1 MRPNCRHAL
10 LAFCLLLLAS
20 AVGAFA
26 QTTQPEPAATP
37 PPADDGEVIK
47 VESRLIVIPAAVTDA
62 AGEPVKGLDK
72 TSFRVLEDGKLQ
84 TVEAVSSADQV
95 PLEIALLFDVSATT
109 SPMYKFQQETAAK
122 FLEQVMR
129 PEDRA
134 AVFSIGDS
142 PLMVHGRDSAAA
154 SAAAVKSIQPTKQY
168 TAFYDTVA
176 AAVDYLKR
184 NAPETSRRVV
194 VVISDGEDT
203 NSDRIAKSIQ
213 DLYRTIGSKIDRI
226 DSKTLRKMTADAR
239 DNAAKRERARV
250 LKILQDADTVFYSI
264 NPAGSS
270 YQLNTI
276 SVFGQQ
282 NMETFASD
290 TGGTAFLPK
299 FQPIDTKDELAN
311 GLNMKRNAQVLDRIF
326 TQLGNE
332 LRSQYLVQFYSDG
345 DFPKGSFVKLNVSLT
360 QPAGRTMR
368 ARQGYFVK

>member
-1 MRPNCRHAL
+1 MRSNWQHLLFAL
-10 LAFCLLLLAS
+10 TLLLLAS
-20 AVGAFA
+20 AGRAFA
-26 QTTQPEPAATP
+26 QTAQPTPAATP

-109 SPMYKFQQETAAK
+109 SPMYRFQQETAAK

-129 PEDRA
+129 QEDRA
-134 AVFSIGDS
+134 AVFTIGDS
-142 PLMVHGRDSAAA
+142 AFLVQGHDTAANSAMAIRG
-154 SAAAVKSIQPTKQY
+154 IQPSQQA
-168 TAFYDTVA
+168 TAFFDAVGVA
-176 AAVDYLKR
+176 AEYLRK
-184 NAPETSRRVV
+184 NAPETSRRVI

-203 NSDRIAKSIQ
+203 NSSW
-213 DLYRTIGSKIDRI
+213 LYRDLGSKFPSIPSNDRT
-226 DSKTLRKMTADAR
+226 KTILKAR
-239 DNAAKRERARV
+239 DKAAKGERARI
-250 LKILQDADTVFYSI
+250 LKALQDADAVFYSI

-345 DFPKGSFVKLNVSLT
+345 EFPKGSFVKLNVTLT